1 MWHLLQA
8 DMQKDEQNRSAG
20 VEIAGKTG
28 LQGQGLR
35 STQWIGVQ
43 DYTGQACMQDYAQD
57 YVVHNGDRSIGLQW
71 TGLRAGLCS
80 THLDKVHGID

>member
-43 DYTGQACMQDYAQD
+43 DYTGQACIQAYGRLTRRIM
-57 YVVHNGDRSIGLQW
+57 
-71 TGLRAGLCS
+71 
-80 THLDKVHGID
+80 

>member
-1 MWHLLQA
+1 MQA

-28 LQGQGLR
+28 LQEQGLR

-43 DYTGQACMQDYAQD
+43 DYTGQACMQAY
-57 YVVHNGDRSIGLQW
+57 GRLTRRIM
-71 TGLRAGLCS
+71 
-80 THLDKVHGID
+80 